1 MKIKV
6 LTSYKPGTWNEYAKR
21 AVESVLQHWPEDT
34 QVAVYHESQSQD
46 VFEHPRV
53 EWLDVHNVQP
63 ELLKF
68 KKKYK
73 DDPVANGEIDEIP
86 NGVRRPIPMAPK
98 GSFLW
103 NAVRFANKVFCVT
116 HALKNSSGYDY
127 VIWLDADTYSFRPI
141 PKEFF
146 NNLLPNNCM
155 LTYLGR
161 ENPNLKDGGK
171 YPECG
176 FVGYNLNHPE
186 IQNYTNDWEKLYVS
200 DKIFELIEWTDC
212 STLWYLSKKYQK
224 ERNVKVNDIGYW
236 KGVRGHHVFINSEL
250 GLYMD
255 HFKGN
260 RKFEGK
266 SKLKDFKGA
275 GRDITDLDYWK
286 KIK

>member
-146 NNLLPNNCM
+146 NNLL
-155 LTYLGR
+155 L
-161 ENPNLKDGGK
+161 
-171 YPECG
+171 
-176 FVGYNLNHPE
+176 
-186 IQNYTNDWEKLYVS
+186 
-200 DKIFELIEWTDC
+200 
-212 STLWYLSKKYQK
+212 
-224 ERNVKVNDIGYW
+224 
-236 KGVRGHHVFINSEL
+236 
-250 GLYMD
+250 
-255 HFKGN
+255 FK
-260 RKFEGK
+260 
-266 SKLKDFKGA
+266 
-275 GRDITDLDYWK
+275 
-286 KIK
+286 